1 MYEEPRVSEVVLWC
15 CGHTQRKKKG
25 WLTAIIGANR
35 RQCHLFVA
43 VNLLLELIDLVID
56 LPVVRRCCC
65 GQWYTND
72 IQARSSIVGTNETCR

>member
-56 LPVVRRCCC
+56 LRVVRRCCC
-65 GQWYTND
+65 GYYG
-72 IQARSSIVGTNETCR
+72 IQTTFGQDQAL